1 MKAFPID
8 FVRQTLEQTLLE
20 EHLKNPSE
28 YAGGS
33 SQISIKSF
41 YEQVQTR
48 EQVDRFVESFR
59 DLENQQ
65 NRSGLIGNGIISL
78 AENPTITNIRNGLIV
93 PMTWNCIIR
102 CTLEDRDLMVNTIN
116 NMISKLKGHKVDIAE
131 FLNGETFKVGTI
143 CHSGR
148 PYITSMDYIGEIDE
162 EEDINQQ
169 VVDSLSYYQTNY
181 GISAS
186 FILGQERYFYASGN
200 NDQMLTIWYDSSDN
214 KYKLLTQERPN
225 VILAPQDIAFQRYK
239 LSLSFDSIR
248 TDEPKTLNGKEYMYI
263 SFSGSATLVSANGV
277 SSIRLGNDLQY
288 VSFKRNKIVADTDIS
303 LSDSTTTY
311 LDPLELPNANS
322 ISTKINHIVS
332 NGFTPNSHADTAS
345 PTIQYTFVY
354 EENRLLLRNLFEYSR
369 YGIVSA
375 TTTGISPNM
384 IFDIVELWCSWGE
397 INKYNFLGKIVESVN
412 VENTESDVMTLQ
424 ITIQIQGENN

>member
-20 EHLKNPSE
+20 EHLKNPGE
-28 YAGGS
+28 YAGGD

-78 AENPTITNIRNGLIV
+78 AENPTITNIRKGLIV

-102 CTLEDRDLMVNTIN
+102 CTLEDRDLMVNSIN

-131 FLNGETFKVGTI
+131 FEDGQTFKVGTI
-143 CHSGR
+143 GNNSR
-148 PYITSMDYIGEIDE
+148 PSIQPMDYIGEIDE
-162 EEDINQQ
+162 DEDINQQ
-169 VVDSLSYYQTNY
+169 VVDNLSYYKTNY
-181 GISAS
+181 GIYTS
-186 FILGQERYFYASGN
+186 FPTGQERYFYATGN
-200 NDQMLTIWYDSSDN
+200 NGQMLTIWYDNSDN
-214 KYKLLTQERPN
+214 KYKLLTQPKPN
-225 VILAPQDIAFQRYK
+225 VILAPQDIEFTQYK

-263 SFSGSATLVSANGV
+263 SFSGSATLVS
-277 SSIRLGNDLQY
+277 SSIRLGNDLQF
-288 VSFKRNKIVADTDIS
+288 VSFVRNKIVADTDIS
-303 LSDSTTTY
+303 LGGLKIY

-332 NGFTPNSHADTAS
+332 NGFTPNSHADTVS
-345 PTIQYTFVY
+345 PTIQYTFVFD
-354 EENRLLLRNLFEYSR
+354 ESEMLLRKLFEYSR
-369 YGIVSA
+369 YGIISA
-375 TTTGISPNM
+375 TSGGISPNM

-397 INKYNFLGKIVESVN
+397 VNKYTFLGKIVESVN

-424 ITIQIQGENN
+424 ITIQIQGGNN

>member
-8 FVRQTLEQTLLE
+8 FVRQTLEQTMLE
-20 EHLKNPSE
+20 EHLKNPGE

-93 PMTWNCIIR
+93 PMNWNCIIR
-102 CTLEDRDLMVNTIN
+102 CTLEDRDLMVNSIN
-116 NMISKLKGHKVDIAE
+116 NMISKLKGHKFDIAE
-131 FLNGETFKVGTI
+131 FDDGQTFKVGTI
-143 CHSGR
+143 GNNSR
-148 PYITSMDYIGEIDE
+148 PSIQPMDYIGEIDE

-169 VVDSLSYYQTNY
+169 VVDKLSYYQTNY
-181 GISAS
+181 GIYTS
-186 FILGQERYFYASGN
+186 FPTGQERYFYASGN
-200 NDQMLTIWYDSSDN
+200 NGQMLTIWYDSIDN
-214 KYKLLTQERPN
+214 TYKLLTQPRPN
-225 VILAPQDIAFQRYK
+225 VILAPQDIEFTQYK

-248 TDEPKTLNGKEYMYI
+248 TDEPKTTNGKEFMYI
-263 SFSGSATLVSANGV
+263 SFSGSATLVS
-277 SSIRLGNDLQY
+277 SSIRLGNDLQF
-288 VSFKRNKIVADTDIS
+288 VSFTRNKIVADTDIS
-303 LSDSTTTY
+303 LSGSTTTY

-354 EENRLLLRNLFEYSR
+354 EENVVLLRNLFEYSR

-375 TTTGISPNM
+375 TTAGISPNM

-397 INKYNFLGKIVESVN
+397 INKYTFLGKIVESVN